1 MVGRPGIEIS
11 NSVDIPG
18 PEKSH
23 FRTNIKLGTLVS
35 QNKEYI
41 MSYLFLFIYFCWV
54 GKGGGHYGSRVH
66 MVGKLYDIY
75 YIS

>member
-35 QNKEYI
+35 QNKEWI

-54 GKGGGHYGSRVH
+54 GKGGALRF